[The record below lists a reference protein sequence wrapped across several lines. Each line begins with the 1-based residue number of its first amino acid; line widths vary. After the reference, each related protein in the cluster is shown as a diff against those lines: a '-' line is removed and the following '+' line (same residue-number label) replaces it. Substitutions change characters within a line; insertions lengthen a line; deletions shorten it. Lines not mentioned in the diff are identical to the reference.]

1 MSQEKSD
8 EVEADVRQEQETLEE
23 EAWEQEEAEREAT
36 VARTQAQAQKLK
48 HAEMRKRFEKLELLL
63 RKAEAFS
70 QFLGG
75 RMIADMVGEGGSPDT
90 QPSARK
96 RASPG
101 GGGTKTGSGKR
112 RRGAGRA
119 TRSASEVEDG
129 EAEEGRESGGG
140 GSTPPAPAKTQ
151 RPADFEA
158 PPTLQGGKLRDY
170 QLYGVKWMV
179 KLFENG
185 MHGILADEMGLGKT
199 VQVVSLFA
207 HRACGGPAAAAAAA
221 SVGLPRR
228 AGDGPSLPRSPPH
241 EGAGPVPGGG
251 APLHRAQLDQRD

>member
-8 EVEADVRQEQETLEE
+8 ELEADVRQEQEALEE
-23 EAWEQEEAEREAT
+23 EAWEEEEAEREAS
-36 VARTQAQAQKLK
+36 VARTQAQARKLK

-75 RMIADMVGEGGSPDT
+75 RMIADMVGEGGSADP

-96 RASPG
+96 RASP
-101 GGGTKTGSGKR
+101 SGDAAKGESSKR
-112 RRGAGRA
+112 RRGARRGTRA
-119 TRSASEVEDG
+119 ASDEDGG
-129 EAEEGRESGGG
+129 EAEEGREGGG
-140 GSTPPAPAKTQ
+140 AGSSPQTQAKTQ

-158 PPTLQGGKLRDY
+158 PPTLRGGKLRDY

-199 VQVVSLFA
+199 VQVISLFA
-207 HRACGGPAAAAAAA
+207 HRACREGPAAAAWPA
-221 SVGLPRR
+221 
-228 AGDGPSLPRSPPH
+228 RSRP
-241 EGAGPVPGGG
+241 G
-251 APLHRAQLDQRD
+251 APLTGASPAQFAT